1 MAKYAVE
8 IKPSAR
14 REMENLDDSLLSRL
28 VPKIEGLGANPRPSG
43 CRKLRGYKDQWRI
56 RIGDYRVVYIIDD
69 DRKKVSITRIA
80 HRKDVYE

>member
-1 MAKYAVE
+1 VAKYAIE

-28 VPKIEGLGANPRPSG
+28 VPKVEDLGTIPRPSG
-43 CRKLRGYKDQWRI
+43 CRKLRGYKDLWRI
-56 RIGDYRVVYIIDD
+56 RIGDYRILYIIDD
-69 DRKKVSITRIA
+69 DSKKVSVTRVA